1 MGVDQSVVARIIGAK
16 ISYWRTLRGLS
27 QSELGKKAALSRV
40 TISKIERGVYN
51 ETVSISNIIQIAD
64 ALGIDFTL
72 LLNFSNQERSM
83 WITTTLN
90 PDDNQGI

>member
-1 MGVDQSVVARIIGAK
+1 M
-16 ISYWRTLRGLS
+16 S